1 MRAAA
6 GGGSARA
13 RAMQYAVRDSSCA
26 ARCTTSRP
34 RGHGVYHTLRT
45 CAPRPLG
52 FRKARSLVVVC
63 ATGGGIA
70 GRFDDAWRKLKG
82 VDKLSEENIKEP
94 VKQVRRALLEAD
106 VNLPVVRNFCKR
118 VESKALGA
126 SVLGGLDPESQFVK
140 VVRDELVNLMGSSDD
155 SDKKL
160 NDSKMQIILMLG
172 LQGVGKTTACAKL
185 ASFLKRDKKVCLI
198 ACDTYRPA
206 AAEQLMKLG
215 NKIDTVVFSAADLG
229 TEDAGVGGVR
239 GNGKADPVAIA
250 KRGIAFARKN
260 GYESVVVDTAG
271 RLQVDEDMME
281 EIVNIKDATVPSD
294 VLLVCDAMTG
304 QEAASLAKVFDD
316 RVGITGALL
325 SKMDGDTRGGA
336 ALTMKAITG
345 KPVKFISMGEGM
357 GDLELFR
364 PDRMASRILGMGD
377 VLTLVEKAEEAFK
390 DEEVKQLQSKMMEAK
405 FDFDD
410 FVKQLDMM
418 NRMGALGQTMRLIPG
433 MNKITDKQMMEAERS
448 MKNMREMIEA
458 MTDEERADPDMV
470 AESEDIRKR
479 ISEESG
485 KDMEAV
491 NAMVDQFMALR
502 QQMRQFSSFMQAKE
516 DLAKIEGLPTELQNQ
531 AQVGRKISKGKVLR
545 KRKDLAPAAKK
556 GFGK

>member
-1 MRAAA
+1 
-6 GGGSARA
+6 
-13 RAMQYAVRDSSCA
+13 
-26 ARCTTSRP
+26 
-34 RGHGVYHTLRT
+34 
-45 CAPRPLG
+45 
-52 FRKARSLVVVC
+52 
-63 ATGGGIA
+63 
-70 GRFDDAWRKLKG
+70 
-82 VDKLSEENIKEP
+82 
-94 VKQVRRALLEAD
+94 
-106 VNLPVVRNFCKR
+106 
-118 VESKALGA
+118 
-126 SVLGGLDPESQFVK
+126 
-140 VVRDELVNLMGSSDD
+140 
-155 SDKKL
+155 
-160 NDSKMQIILMLG
+160 
-172 LQGVGKTTACAKL
+172 
-185 ASFLKRDKKVCLI
+185 
-198 ACDTYRPA
+198 
-206 AAEQLMKLG
+206 
-215 NKIDTVVFSAADLG
+215 
-229 TEDAGVGGVR
+229 
-239 GNGKADPVAIA
+239 
-250 KRGIAFARKN
+250 
-260 GYESVVVDTAG
+260 
-271 RLQVDEDMME
+271 
-281 EIVNIKDATVPSD
+281 
-294 VLLVCDAMTG
+294 
-304 QEAASLAKVFDD
+304 
-316 RVGITGALL
+316 
-325 SKMDGDTRGGA
+325 
-336 ALTMKAITG
+336 
-345 KPVKFISMGEGM
+345 M

>member
-1 MRAAA
+1 MLWMLCCSLFPFLIAA
-6 GGGSARA
+6 
-13 RAMQYAVRDSSCA
+13 
-26 ARCTTSRP
+26 TS
-34 RGHGVYHTLRT
+34 
-45 CAPRPLG
+45 
-52 FRKARSLVVVC
+52 
-63 ATGGGIA
+63 
-70 GRFDDAWRKLKG
+70 
-82 VDKLSEENIKEP
+82 
-94 VKQVRRALLEAD
+94 
-106 VNLPVVRNFCKR
+106 
-118 VESKALGA
+118 
-126 SVLGGLDPESQFVK
+126 GGLDPESQFVK

-229 TEDAGVGGVR
+229 TEDAGVGGVG

-345 KPVKFISMGEGM
+345 KPVKFISMGEGT
-357 GDLELFR
+357 
-364 PDRMASRILGMGD
+364 SS
-377 VLTLVEKAEEAFK
+377 
-390 DEEVKQLQSKMMEAK
+390 QLM
-405 FDFDD
+405 
-410 FVKQLDMM
+410 
-418 NRMGALGQTMRLIPG
+418 
-433 MNKITDKQMMEAERS
+433 
-448 MKNMREMIEA
+448 
-458 MTDEERADPDMV
+458 
-470 AESEDIRKR
+470 
-479 ISEESG
+479 
-485 KDMEAV
+485 
-491 NAMVDQFMALR
+491 
-502 QQMRQFSSFMQAKE
+502 
-516 DLAKIEGLPTELQNQ
+516 
-531 AQVGRKISKGKVLR
+531 
-545 KRKDLAPAAKK
+545 
-556 GFGK
+556 